1 MAERR
6 HYRSYLL
13 RMWQVGPE
21 SCDWRA
27 MLENPSTGERQGFGN
42 LVDLCDWIQA
52 QAGEP
57 EYRSTWQDNPRSLSE
72 SGGGR

>member
-13 RMWQVGPE
+13 RMWQEDPE
-21 SCDWRA
+21 SCGWRA

-42 LVDLCDWIQA
+42 LDDLCDWIQA
-52 QAGEP
+52 QDREP
-57 EYRSTWQDNPRSLSE
+57 NPCPTLRDDRQGFE
-72 SGGGR
+72 